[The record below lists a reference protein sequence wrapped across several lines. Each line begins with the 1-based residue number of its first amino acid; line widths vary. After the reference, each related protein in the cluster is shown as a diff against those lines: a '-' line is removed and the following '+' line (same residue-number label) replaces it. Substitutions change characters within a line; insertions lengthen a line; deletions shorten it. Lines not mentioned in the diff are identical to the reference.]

1 VVARAEE
8 IEDGVETLT
17 FPSGLAFARY
27 PSPVTVFA
35 VDLAQH
41 AAEKLQAL
49 TRPYGDQVNTRVKDL
64 VDLVVLAES
73 GWIDRE
79 RLARRLRTVFTVR
92 ASHDMPGHLPVPRR
106 PGTATTLRSSPTSTS
121 KPGRW
126 ERHSS

>member
-1 VVARAEE
+1 
-8 IEDGVETLT
+8 
-17 FPSGLAFARY
+17 AFARY

-41 AAEKLQAL
+41 AAEKLHAL

-73 GWIDRE
+73 GWIDQE

-92 ASHDMPGHLPVPRR
+92 ASHDMPRHLPVPPASWDRDYAALVAGLDLEAR
-106 PGTATTLRSSPTSTS
+106 TVGAAHFLIQPI
-121 KPGRW
+121 W
-126 ERHSS
+126 EAAAADAERD